1 MYASPMR
8 RKASTVVAR
17 VATLAFGFCLTL
29 VSGCA
34 TGDAGDAGET
44 ARTGR
49 SAKHEKVY
57 SDPAYK
63 GTNRRRSQT
72 HAAPFR

>member
-1 MYASPMR
+1 M
-8 RKASTVVAR
+8 VA
-17 VATLAFGFCLTL
+17 ALALGFCLIL

-34 TGDAGDAGET
+34 TGDAGDTGET

-49 SAKHEKVY
+49 SAKYEKVY